1 MADDETFR
9 FANERFYAAFAGG
22 DADAMA
28 ALWAE
33 AAPVLCVHPGAAPL
47 TDRARIVASWRD
59 ILADPGVAEIR
70 MDGARVHRHGGIAL
84 VVCYER
90 LGDSVLTATNGF
102 VLEDG
107 SPRMVLHHAG
117 ACREAPPGTSHASPG
132 GTALH

>member
-1 MADDETFR
+1 MADDETFL
-9 FANERFYAAFAGG
+9 FANERFYAAFAAG

-28 ALWAE
+28 ALWAA

-59 ILADPGVAEIR
+59 ILSDPGVAEMH
-70 MDGARVHRHGGIAL
+70 MDAPRLQRHGQVAL

-90 LGDSVLTATNGF
+90 LGGGTLAAVNGF

-107 SPRMVLHHAG
+107 TPRMVLHHATP
-117 ACREAPPGTSHASPG
+117 CRDAPPETAPPATGP
-132 GTALH
+132 ALH